1 MPFGSVLVL
10 FEREFTPLYEKYYY
24 YDNSTETYVLDGEWI
39 IDSMVRYWL
48 NDDNSFTLYQ
58 GTTTLNPTERI
69 VSTNK
74 QATLFNYRRLN
85 DTQIAASNNS
95 ASYILKEDD
104 GSTPQLEAYDLK
116 GNRLISFNLVSL

>member
-39 IDSMVRYWL
+39 IDSMDRYWL

-74 QATLFNYRRLN
+74 QVTLFNYRRLN

-104 GSTPQLEAYDLK
+104 GLTPQLEAYDLK